1 MGTPTELPLH
11 FPGAYF
17 SHSPYK
23 VLLMAKKEKSEY
35 LIQSVSHALDLL
47 EQFHDEV
54 DELGVTELS
63 KRLQLHKNNVFRLLA
78 TLESRGYI
86 EQNKVTE
93 NYRLGLKTLE
103 LGQTFVKQMGL
114 LRQSRPVLEEVVR
127 ECNET
132 SYVAILKD
140 FNIIYLDVVETDL
153 TVRVVPRVGS
163 RLPSYCTAAGKVQI
177 AYFSE
182 EEIDEYFPTKELKPL
197 TTNTITDREELK
209 KELKKVAEQGYAI
222 DDEELDVGVRCVSAP
237 IRDYTRRI
245 VGALSI
251 SGPAMRLS
259 LERLEKELIPLAIK
273 AADEISVKLGYHK

>member
-1 MGTPTELPLH
+1 
-11 FPGAYF
+11 
-17 SHSPYK
+17 
-23 VLLMAKKEKSEY
+23 MARKEKIDY
-35 LIQSVSHALDLL
+35 LIQSVSHALELL

-63 KRLQLHKNNVFRLLA
+63 KRLKLHKNNVFRLLA
-78 TLESRGYI
+78 TLESHGYI

-114 LRQSRPVLEEVVR
+114 LRQSRPILEAVVH

-132 SYVAILKD
+132 SYIAILKD

-163 RLPSYCTAAGKVQI
+163 RLPAYCTAAGKVQI
-177 AYFSE
+177 AYMTE
-182 EEIDEYFPTKELKPL
+182 EELEQYLPAKDIKPY
-197 TTNTITDREELK
+197 TTNTIVDPEILK
-209 KELKKVAEQGYAI
+209 KHLIQVAEQGYAI
-222 DDEELDVGVRCVSAP
+222 DDEELDIGVRCVSAP

-245 VGALSI
+245 VGAVSI
-251 SGPAMRLS
+251 SGPSMRMS
-259 LERLEKELIPLAIK
+259 MERIDRELIPLVKK
-273 AADEISVKLGYHK
+273 ASEEISIKLGFHR